1 MIRSILFL
9 PVLLALMSSP
19 LSAQWVVKHVDKHG
33 ATIHD
38 LHILPDGTGFAVG
51 EQGLILRTDDF
62 GESWALV
69 PGNIEEDLFQ
79 IALLGVDTLVVRG
92 ENSEYDGTLHRSV
105 DGGLTWEMVYSMEDN
120 QLYSLQFFND
130 SFGLASGSD
139 VIIRTVDG
147 GMTWS
152 TVLDIPAMT
161 NFKVGLIWM
170 DVASDSVAYAGVLA
184 RQNGFENLTRY
195 LLKSVDMGVSWEEI
209 NVLGND
215 FGYPELFFYDES
227 LGFTDWMIPQR
238 TQDGGITWDTT
249 NNIGYVVDM
258 SMPSP
263 TIVYTVNHP
272 NAYIALP
279 DILTEFAICS
289 STDGGMT
296 WEGEMTYGAH
306 LETIQFLNDSVGFVA
321 GDHSLI
327 MKTEHGGGEIV
338 GDYPWDLYTST
349 TDVFGAS
356 DPMVIYP
363 NPAQATV
370 TLEWQEHGPPA
381 KHQARIYDVT
391 GQLVLDQTLRTPRSV
406 LSFQSFPPG
415 TYFLQHVVDGK
426 VVEVRPVIVQP

>member
-62 GESWALV
+62 RESWALV

-152 TVLDIPAMT
+152 AVL
-161 NFKVGLIWM
+161 
-170 DVASDSVAYAGVLA
+170 
-184 RQNGFENLTRY
+184 
-195 LLKSVDMGVSWEEI
+195 
-209 NVLGND
+209 
-215 FGYPELFFYDES
+215 
-227 LGFTDWMIPQR
+227 
-238 TQDGGITWDTT
+238 
-249 NNIGYVVDM
+249 
-258 SMPSP
+258 
-263 TIVYTVNHP
+263 
-272 NAYIALP
+272 
-279 DILTEFAICS
+279 
-289 STDGGMT
+289 
-296 WEGEMTYGAH
+296 
-306 LETIQFLNDSVGFVA
+306 
-321 GDHSLI
+321 
-327 MKTEHGGGEIV
+327 
-338 GDYPWDLYTST
+338 
-349 TDVFGAS
+349 
-356 DPMVIYP
+356 
-363 NPAQATV
+363 
-370 TLEWQEHGPPA
+370 
-381 KHQARIYDVT
+381 
-391 GQLVLDQTLRTPRSV
+391 
-406 LSFQSFPPG
+406 
-415 TYFLQHVVDGK
+415 
-426 VVEVRPVIVQP
+426 